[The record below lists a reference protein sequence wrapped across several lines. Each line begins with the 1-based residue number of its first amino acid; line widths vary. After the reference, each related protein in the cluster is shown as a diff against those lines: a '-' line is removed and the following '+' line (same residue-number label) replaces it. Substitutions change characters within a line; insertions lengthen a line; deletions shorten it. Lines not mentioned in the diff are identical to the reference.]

1 MSFSLKHPFTCIIN
15 APSGGGKTI
24 FALKLIE
31 NARRIINHPPSRV
44 VWHYGIYQ
52 KIFDTVPDVEFKEG
66 LPNINDFDGR
76 SDVLIIIDDLMAQIN
91 STISEIFTRGSH
103 HLNLSVCFL
112 TQNLFFSNKHMRT
125 ISLNTHYLVLFKNP
139 RDCAQIS
146 FLSRQIYPEKPKFL
160 VDAYRDATSKPYGYL
175 FLDLK
180 SDSDEK
186 LRVLSDVFA
195 EDRPISVYLPK

>member
-1 MSFSLKHPFTCIIN
+1 MSFIFKHPFTCIIN
-15 APSGGGKTI
+15 APSGGGKTV

-31 NARRIINHPPSRV
+31 MAGQVIDHPPTRV

-52 KIFDTVPDVEFKEG
+52 RIFDTVPDVEFKEG

-76 SDVLIIIDDLMAQIN
+76 GVTLIILDDLMSQVN

-112 TQNLFFSNKHMRT
+112 TQNLFFSSKHMRT

-146 FLSRQIYPEKPKFL
+146 FLGRQIYPNNPKFL
-160 VDAYRDATSKPYGYL
+160 VDAYRDATGKAYGYL
-175 FLDLK
+175 LLDLK
-180 SDSDEK
+180 SNSDEQ

-195 EDRPISVYLPK
+195 ENGPISVYLPK